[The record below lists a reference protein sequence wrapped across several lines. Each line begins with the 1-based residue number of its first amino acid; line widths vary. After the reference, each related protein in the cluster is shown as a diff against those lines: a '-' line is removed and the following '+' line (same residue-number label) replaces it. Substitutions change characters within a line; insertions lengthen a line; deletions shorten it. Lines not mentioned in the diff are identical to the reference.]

1 MNVEIGEVSSTM
13 RTVDS
18 DMLLSP
24 RMLDRIADATAERI
38 KDRDAHEKR
47 AKAER
52 RITGG
57 VAEERD
63 EEQVA

>member
-13 RTVDS
+13 RTVDG
-18 DMLLSP
+18 DALLSP
-24 RMLDRIADATAERI
+24 RMLERIAEATAQRI
-38 KDRDAHEKR
+38 KDHDAHEKR

-57 VAEERD
+57 VAEER
-63 EEQVA
+63 EQGEP